1 MDISNAN
8 LDQIYQWV
16 NNEASDSY
24 IKREF
29 TSGFELTSFISKI
42 ENCSQIESAKL
53 ISEKYSIAIPEE
65 FIKFQGP

>member
-42 ENCSQIESAKL
+42 EQKL
-53 ISEKYSIAIPEE
+53 IKCPHCYLIPR
-65 FIKFQGP
+65 